1 MIDKN
6 FMDESKN
13 LSDDCFEEKLIH
25 NLTKKEMELTKE
37 EYILDQ
43 VAEINPDA
51 IVLEPRSTFNRAII
65 GTDPD
70 GRIVYSAN
78 KIINAFVDEDEM
90 TEEEAIEYFEY
101 NTLRAI
107 QYMGSANKPILVY
120 DEFIF

>member
-25 NLTKKEMELTKE
+25 NLIKNKMELTQE

-78 KIINAFVDEDEM
+78 KIINAFMDVDGM

-101 NTLRAI
+101 NTLGTI
-107 QYMGSANKPILVY
+107 QPMGSSNKPFFVY

>member
-1 MIDKN
+1 MIDEK
-6 FMDESKN
+6 FMNDSEN
-13 LSDDCFEEKLIH
+13 LSDDCFEEKLVNEIMQDIQ
-25 NLTKKEMELTKE
+25 TEQ

-43 VAEINPDA
+43 VSEINPDA

-70 GRIVYSAN
+70 GRVVYSSN
-78 KIINAFVDEDEM
+78 KIIRAFMDEDGM

-101 NTLRAI
+101 NTLGTI
-107 QYMGSANKPILVY
+107 QPMDNPNKPLFVY

>member
-1 MIDKN
+1 MIDEK
-6 FMDESKN
+6 FMNDSEN
-13 LSDDCFEEKLIH
+13 LSDDCFEEKLVNEIMQDIQ
-25 NLTKKEMELTKE
+25 TEQ

-43 VAEINPDA
+43 VSEINPDA

-70 GRIVYSAN
+70 GRVVYSSN
-78 KIINAFVDEDEM
+78 KIIRAFMDEDSM

-101 NTLRAI
+101 NTLGTI
-107 QYMGSANKPILVY
+107 QPMDNPNKPLFVY